1 MDALAFLD
9 KIGKANRLPIYV
21 LAGDE
26 DFLKRAC
33 RDAVVAKF
41 VGDGDPEFAV
51 SSYAGDKLDLST
63 IRNELETLP
72 MFAPCRV
79 VVVDLADPFVT
90 ANRESLERY
99 FAKPSTAGVLIL
111 DVKTFPETTKLAK
124 ALTDG
129 AKIACKSPPMAKL
142 ADWCCTRAKAGHRK
156 KLGRDAAMMLLE
168 LIGTSMGQLDQELE
182 KLAVAIGPRPEI
194 TGDDVHKLVGRSRA
208 ANVFQILDAVGD
220 GKPQVAFTILHQL
233 FAEGEDPLAILGALT
248 SNLRKLATVGRHA
261 ALGQSLG
268 PAMDAAGVASWPQAR
283 QSAERQIKHLGMRR
297 LKELPEW
304 LIEIN
309 LGLKGGSPLPP
320 RMQLERLLV
329 KLARPRNVG

>member
-9 KIGKANRLPIYV
+9 KVGKATRLPIYV
-21 LAGDE
+21 LSGDE

-33 RDAVVAKF
+33 RNAIVAKV
-41 VGDGDPEFAV
+41 VGDGDPEFAI
-51 SSYAGDKLDLST
+51 SSYSGDKLDLST
-63 IRNELETLP
+63 VRNELETLP
-72 MFAPCRV
+72 FFAPCRV
-79 VVVDLADPFVT
+79 VIVDQADPFVT

-99 FAKPSTAGVLIL
+99 FAKPSQAGVLIL

-129 AKIACKSPPMAKL
+129 AKLACKSPAPAKL
-142 ADWCCTRAKAGHRK
+142 ADWCCSWAKAGHKK
-156 KLGRDAAMMLLE
+156 KLGRDAAMMLLD
-168 LIGTSMGQLDQELE
+168 LVGTSMGQLDQELE
-182 KLAVAIGPRPEI
+182 KLAVAIGARPEI
-194 TGDDVHKLVGRSRA
+194 SLDDVDALVGRSRA
-208 ANVFQILDAVGD
+208 ANVFHILDAIGD
-220 GKPQVAFTILHQL
+220 GKPQAAMTILHQL

-283 QSAERQIKHLGMRR
+283 QSAERQVKHLGLRR
-297 LKELPEW
+297 LKELPDW

-320 RMQLERLLV
+320 KLQLERLIV
-329 KLARPRNVG
+329 KLGRPRG

>member
-9 KIGKANRLPIYV
+9 KIDKAARLPIYV

-33 RDAVVAKF
+33 RDAIVAN
-41 VGDGDPEFAV
+41 VAGDGDPEFAI
-51 SSYAGDKLDLST
+51 SNYTGDKLDLST
-63 IRNELETLP
+63 VRNELETLP

-79 VVVDLADPFVT
+79 VIVDQADPFVT
-90 ANRESLERY
+90 ANRDSLERY
-99 FAKPSTAGVLIL
+99 FAKPSSAGVLIL
-111 DVKTFPETTKLAK
+111 DVKAFPETTKLAK

-129 AKIACKSPPMAKL
+129 AKVSCKAPSLAKL
-142 ADWCCTRAKAGHRK
+142 ADWCCSWAKAGHKK

-168 LIGTSMGQLDQELE
+168 LVGTSMGQLDQELE
-182 KLAVAIGPRPEI
+182 KLAVAIGPKSEI
-194 TGDDVHKLVGRSRA
+194 TGEDIHKLVGRSRA

-220 GKPQVAFTILHQL
+220 GKPQAAFTILHQL

-329 KLARPRNVG
+329 KLARPRS

>member
-9 KIGKANRLPIYV
+9 KIPQTVRQPIYV

-33 RDAVVAKF
+33 RDAIVAKV
-41 VGDGDPEFAV
+41 VGDGDPEFAI
-51 SSYAGDKLDLST
+51 SSYTGEKLDLST
-63 IRNELETLP
+63 VRNELETLP

-79 VVVDLADPFVT
+79 VIVDQADPFVT
-90 ANRESLERY
+90 ANREGLERY
-99 FAKPSTAGVLIL
+99 FNKPSLAGVLIL

-124 ALTDG
+124 ALTGD
-129 AKIACKSPPMAKL
+129 AKIACKSPPQAKL
-142 ADWCCTRAKAGHRK
+142 ADWCCSWAKAGHKK
-156 KLGRDAAMMLLE
+156 KLGRDAAMLLLE
-168 LIGTSMGQLDQELE
+168 LVGTSMGQLDQELE
-182 KLAVAIGPRPEI
+182 KLAVAIGPKAEI
-194 TGDDVHKLVGRSRA
+194 SGEDVHKLVGRSRA
-208 ANVFQILDAVGD
+208 ANVFHILDAIGD
-220 GKPQVAFTILHQL
+220 GKPQAAFVILHQL

-268 PAMDAAGVASWPQAR
+268 PAMDAAGIASWPQAR
-283 QSAERQIKHLGMRR
+283 QSAERQIKHLGLRR

-329 KLARPRNVG
+329 KLVRPRA

>member
-9 KIGKANRLPIYV
+9 KISKATRLPIYV

-33 RDAVVAKF
+33 RDAIVEKV

-51 SSYAGDKLDLST
+51 SSYAGDKLDPST

-79 VVVDLADPFVT
+79 VVVEGADPFVT

-99 FAKPSTAGVLIL
+99 FNKPSTAGVLIL
-111 DVKTFPETTKLAK
+111 DVKTFPATTKLAK

-129 AKIACKSPPMAKL
+129 AKLECKSPPQGKL
-142 ADWCCTRAKAGHRK
+142 IEWCCTRAKAGHK
-156 KLGRDAAMMLLE
+156 KRLGRDGASLLVD
-168 LIGTSMGQLDQELE
+168 LVGGSMGQLDQELE
-182 KLAVAIGPRPEI
+182 KLAVAIGDRPEI
-194 TGDDVHKLVGRSRA
+194 ALEDVDALVGRSRA
-208 ANVFQILDAVGD
+208 ANVFHILDAVGD
-220 GKPQVAFTILHQL
+220 GKPAAAIGILHRL
-233 FAEGEDPLAILGALT
+233 YDEGEVPLAILGALT
-248 SNLRKLATVGRHA
+248 SNLRKLATVGRLVA
-261 ALGQSLG
+261 MGQSLG

-283 QSAERQIKHLGMRR
+283 QSAERQVKHLGMRR
-297 LKELPEW
+297 LKEIPDW

-309 LGLKGGSPLPP
+309 LGLKGGNPLPEK
-320 RMQLERLLV
+320 MQLERLLV
-329 KLARPRNVG
+329 KLARPRSA

>member
-9 KIGKANRLPIYV
+9 KIGKATRLPIYV

-33 RDAVVAKF
+33 RDAIVAKV

-51 SSYAGDKLDLST
+51 SSYSGDKLDLST
-63 IRNELETLP
+63 VRNELETLP

-79 VVVDLADPFVT
+79 VVVDAADPFVT

-99 FAKPSTAGVLIL
+99 FAKPSSAGVLIL

-129 AKIACKSPPMAKL
+129 AKLACKPPPPGKL
-142 ADWCCTRAKAGHRK
+142 IEWCCTWAKAGHK
-156 KLGRDAAMMLLE
+156 KRLGRDAAGLLVD
-168 LIGTSMGQLDQELE
+168 LVGGSMGQLDQELE
-182 KLAVAIGPRPEI
+182 KLAVAIGERPEI
-194 TGDDVHKLVGRSRA
+194 ALEDVDKLVGRSRT
-208 ANVFQILDAVGD
+208 ANVFHILDAVGD
-220 GKPQVAFTILHQL
+220 GKPAAAIGILHRL
-233 FAEGEDPLAILGALT
+233 YDEGEVPLAILGALT
-248 SNLRKLATVGRHA
+248 SNLRKLATVGRLVA
-261 ALGQSLG
+261 MGQSLG

-283 QSAERQIKHLGMRR
+283 QSAERQVKHLGIRR
-297 LKELPEW
+297 LKEIPDW

-309 LGLKGGSPLPP
+309 LGLKGGNPLPEK
-320 RMQLERLLV
+320 MQLERLLV
-329 KLARPRNVG
+329 KLARPRQ